1 MQRYAR
7 CICNVHFFCLDVCFL
22 TWQMDETI
30 EFADGETLKEAVF
43 LCRSE
48 SEHQMFWSIL
58 RMKMKLSSSIFAAPN
73 CEGWPLHLPPTSA
86 RARWCVAA
94 GVDGGWGLVGTFLD
108 GLLWGLIPTPFET
121 RSKGM
126 LFSIPTMMGA
136 RRSGPL
142 WGAKRALSV
151 FYFQSAERIRG
162 IFVAGFVVLRIGLLT
177 ITIKN
182 SDSPSLMERPEGR
195 ESGTVPLFFVT
206 PTKDKKLPHY
216 GA

>member
-1 MQRYAR
+1 MYLQYALFLPR
-7 CICNVHFFCLDVCFL
+7 CLFPHLTDGWNNRVCRWGDLEGGSFF
-22 TWQMDETI
+22 
-30 EFADGETLKEAVF
+30 
-43 LCRSE
+43 CRSE

-142 WGAKRALSV
+142 WGAKRAPRGFFFKVLS
-151 FYFQSAERIRG
+151 G
-162 IFVAGFVVLRIGLLT
+162 FVAFLLPGLL
-177 ITIKN
+177 
-182 SDSPSLMERPEGR
+182 
-195 ESGTVPLFFVT
+195 F
-206 PTKDKKLPHY
+206 
-216 GA
+216 